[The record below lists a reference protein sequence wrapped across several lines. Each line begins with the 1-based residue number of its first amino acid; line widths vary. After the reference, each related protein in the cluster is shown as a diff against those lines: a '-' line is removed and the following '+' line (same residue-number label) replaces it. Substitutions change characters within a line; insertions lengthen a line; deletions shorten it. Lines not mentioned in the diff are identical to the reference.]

1 MPARSMPNAI
11 ACFSQAAGSSSP
23 RPTFGTPGACSR
35 RCAGASGAATWILPT
50 STCTRRRGWH
60 PSCAGPGSGR
70 CAGTPASSRHGG
82 SRHGGCA
89 CACRSCI
96 RRSSAMVCWRPACD
110 PTAMLER
117 RHSAADR
124 VEEREHAGAL
134 TPWRTAAPTRLL
146 HAWWSAIDQHATA
159 LLWGAIVI
167 YIVAFAILS
176 SLKLAWLRQGF
187 DIAGNEQVIWNTLHG
202 RPFRS
207 SIFAFMQYDFDDG
220 PVLLEL
226 PLALLYGIHQSPY
239 TLLALQ
245 TLALGLAAWPIYLL
259 GRDILVAPW
268 QALALALIYLLHPT
282 TQHINMYE
290 FQLRSF
296 MIPFA
301 VGALLF
307 LRRGR
312 LIPYLIC

>member
-1 MPARSMPNAI
+1 MSAAATPTAPASARTLR
-11 ACFSQAAGSSSP
+11 P
-23 RPTFGTPGACSR
+23 RACSR
-35 RCAGASGAATWILPT
+35 QC
-50 STCTRRRGWH
+50 
-60 PSCAGPGSGR
+60 
-70 CAGTPASSRHGG
+70 
-82 SRHGGCA
+82 
-89 CACRSCI
+89 
-96 RRSSAMVCWRPACD
+96 
-110 PTAMLER
+110 
-117 RHSAADR
+117 
-124 VEEREHAGAL
+124 
-134 TPWRTAAPTRLL
+134 
-146 HAWWSAIDQHATA
+146 WSAIDRHATA
-159 LLWGAIVI
+159 LLWGAIIV
-167 YIVAFAILS
+167 YVVAFAILS

-202 RPFRS
+202 RPFRT

-245 TLALGLAAWPIYLL
+245 TLALGLAAWPIFLL
-259 GRDILVAPW
+259 GRDTLAAPW

-301 VGALLF
+301 MGALLF

-312 LIPYLIC
+312 LAAVPDLPVADAVYQNRGRLRAGGVRRVCADPAAGLAVCGSAAADWAAVGGDRTGRDCAALQPGRFHHPDL